1 MRGAFEWALV
11 APDYDY
17 FETERRNI
25 RSIFSFVASQQLWLA
40 WAAARAWFAVLCAP
54 LAAWLADWAA
64 LLAELAAD

>member
-1 MRGAFEWALV
+1 MSEKSAAGDFFPINKQKTPRNARRLQWTLA

-40 WAAARAWFAVLCAP
+40 WAAARA
-54 LAAWLADWAA
+54 
-64 LLAELAAD
+64 